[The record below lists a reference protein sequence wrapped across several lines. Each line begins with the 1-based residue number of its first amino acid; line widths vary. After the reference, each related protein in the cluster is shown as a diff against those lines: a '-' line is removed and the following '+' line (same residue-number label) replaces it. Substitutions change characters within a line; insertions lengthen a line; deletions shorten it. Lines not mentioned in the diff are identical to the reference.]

1 MTLCSVFISLTLPNP
16 SGQLNPTWLHDLFSN
31 IKINLSVWTL
41 PCSAL
46 FLFSI
51 SSCVYHLCCT
61 RTTTYN
67 SRGKEKWKNKKK
79 TESDVI
85 LWVSS
90 KIIKSWK
97 HFGAVFGAVVI
108 KADATHLS
116 EKDKV
121 ILTDYPLPRGGKER

>member
-1 MTLCSVFISLTLPNP
+1 MIFFPISKSTSQSEPFLVLPY
-16 SGQLNPTWLHDLFSN
+16 FS
-31 IKINLSVWTL
+31 SQYPVV
-41 PCSAL
+41 C
-46 FLFSI
+46 
-51 SSCVYHLCCT
+51 
-61 RTTTYN
+61 TTYVVHGQQPTTQEERK
-67 SRGKEKWKNKKK
+67 SGRIKKK